1 MGRESLMLG
10 LAVAFSTAIMGW
22 IIWSERPVPVVAPV
36 SGSVAAASEPGALPL
51 LDDVRVEEL
60 TAQVE
65 ADASDV
71 EARRALATV
80 YFEAQRFD
88 QAIPWYEEV
97 LALSPDDVESSTRL
111 GTSFFYGDSHERAVQ
126 QFEWSLEIVPDHPQ
140 TLLNLGIV
148 RAFGLQDPEGATAA
162 WKRVLQIAPDG
173 QEARGA
179 REGLELLQS
188 AHDPLGAGDGPPS
201 AGSP

>member
-1 MGRESLMLG
+1 
-10 LAVAFSTAIMGW
+10 MGW
-22 IIWSERPVPVVAPV
+22 IIWSERPVPVAAPV
-36 SGSVAAASEPGALPL
+36 IEPAAAASETAPLPIF
-51 LDDVRVEEL
+51 DDARVEAL

-65 ADASDV
+65 ADASDL
-71 EARRALATV
+71 ESRLALANV

-88 QAIPWYEEV
+88 EAIPWYEEV

-111 GTSFFYGDSHERAVQ
+111 GTSFFYGDSPERAVQ
-126 QFEWSLEIVPDHPQ
+126 QFERSLEIVPDHPQ

-148 RAFGLQDPEGATAA
+148 RAFGLQDPDGATAA
-162 WKRVLQIAPDG
+162 WERVLEVAPDG
-173 QEARGA
+173 PEARGA

-188 AHDPLGAGDGPPS
+188 AHDPFGSGGEPPL